1 MNIDQLREFCLSI
14 QGATEDMPFE
24 DPYLVF
30 RVMGKWFAV
39 VPLQDP
45 ELKINLKCDPDRAI
59 DLRDR
64 YQSVQPAWHFN
75 KKYWNTIL
83 LNQDMN
89 DETVK
94 QWIRHSVEEV
104 IKKLPKKVQAEY
116 RENKNSE
123 DADLRASGK
132 RS

>member
-14 QGATEDMPFE
+14 KGATEDMPFE

-39 VPLQDP
+39 IPLHDP
-45 ELKINLKCDPDRAI
+45 ELKINLKCDPDLAI
-59 DLRDR
+59 DLRDQ

-75 KKYWNTIL
+75 KKYWNSIF
-83 LNQDMN
+83 LNGDMN

-94 QWIRHSVEEV
+94 QWIRHSVDEV
-104 IKKLPKKVQAEY
+104 VKKLPKKVQAAY
-116 RENKNSE
+116 REQ
-123 DADLRASGK
+123 L
-132 RS
+132 

>member
-75 KKYWNTIL
+75 KKYWNAIL

-123 DADLRASGK
+123 DADLRASG
-132 RS
+132 